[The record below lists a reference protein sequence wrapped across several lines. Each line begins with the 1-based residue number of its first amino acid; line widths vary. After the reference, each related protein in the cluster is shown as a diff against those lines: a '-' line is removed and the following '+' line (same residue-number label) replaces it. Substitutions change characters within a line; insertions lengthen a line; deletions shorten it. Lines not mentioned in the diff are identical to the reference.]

1 MRESGFNKNFP
12 GLATIR
18 GQLCRQLGLPTV
30 PDSQVAAQAILLA
43 TNTNH
48 GESSTQAADAHMLV
62 GFSYVEAFHMQ
73 EADAAFRRA
82 YAIYGEHC
90 SDQCLSNIG
99 SIWALAH
106 TNAYLVNFDLADELY
121 EDAISALTRV
131 VGGGHELTRACLID
145 YHQFLEGFAR
155 DDDSADAVLFFL
167 EVTAGADDV
176 MAAA

>member
-1 MRESGFNKNFP
+1 MRGFKSNFP

-18 GQLCRQLGLPTV
+18 EQLCRQLGLPTV
-30 PDSQVAAQAILLA
+30 PDSQEEAQAILLA
-43 TNTNH
+43 ANTNH

-62 GFSYVEAFHMQ
+62 GFAHVEAFHMH
-73 EADAAFRRA
+73 EADAAFRLA

-90 SDQCLSNIG
+90 SGQCLSNIG

-121 EDAISALTRV
+121 EDAIAALTRL
-131 VGGGHELTRACLID
+131 VGGGHQLTRACLTD
-145 YHQFLEGFAR
+145 YHQFLEGFAK
-155 DDDSADAVLFFL
+155 DDDSASAVLFFL
-167 EVTAGADDV
+167 TVTAGADDV